1 MIILLKKIIMLI
13 FFYVILLCKFLILN
27 DFIYVDKKMQ
37 LYEFYFYLYIINIL
51 IYVFYEIICYGI
63 VDRYVLI
70 KLFV

>member
-1 MIILLKKIIMLI
+1 MLI

-51 IYVFYEIICYGI
+51 IYVFNEIICYGI

>member
-1 MIILLKKIIMLI
+1 MIELLKKIIMLI

-37 LYEFYFYLYIINIL
+37 FYEFYFYLYIINIL
-51 IYVFYEIICYGI
+51 IYVFNEIICYGI
-63 VDRYVLI
+63 EDRYVLI